1 MNTHHFAVEY
11 KYVRDGAWFRKYHR
25 GGKYRC
31 LAPQYVTAER
41 DRELTFAVAYGYF
54 LRLLDALPEGAA
66 GIRLVERHNP
76 GWLYGR
82 GAQAHTQWLK
92 EEPRNAVI
100 EGTLRYPGFTPA
112 GQCFVQV
119 EFNTEIERG
128 QMVTVPVSESQAN
141 EVVRL
146 VRENNGRDVKVKL
159 EVSW

>member
-1 MNTHHFAVEY
+1 MSTHHFAVEY
-11 KYVRDGAWFRKYHR
+11 KYVRDGAWFRKYHQ

-31 LAPQYVTAER
+31 LMPQYVTAAR
-41 DRELTFAVAYGYF
+41 DREVTYARAYGHF

-76 GWLYGR
+76 RWLSGQQTR
-82 GAQAHTQWLK
+82 TLTQWLK
-92 EEPRNAVI
+92 EEPRNAGI